1 MNKGASEQDMRQ
13 ALAQVRHP
21 EIACTL
27 VELGMLKDITVRSNK
42 VTLTLVLPFMGI
54 PIQVKDY
61 LTDSLRQAL
70 ANVDASL
77 EVEMNMAEMSE
88 KERTKFLEM
97 AREGWLG

>member
-27 VELGMLKDITVRSNK
+27 VELGMRKDITVRSNK

>member
-27 VELGMLKDITVRSNK
+27 VELGMLKDITVGSNK

-70 ANVDASL
+70 ANVETSL

>member
-1 MNKGASEQDMRQ
+1 MTKGTSEQEIRQ
-13 ALAQVRHP
+13 ALTEVRHP
-21 EIACTL
+21 EIANTL
-27 VELGMLKDITVRSNK
+27 LELGMLKDITVGSNK

-70 ANVDASL
+70 ANVDANL
-77 EVEMNMAEMSE
+77 EVEMNIAEMSE

>member
-27 VELGMLKDITVRSNK
+27 VELGMLKDITVGSNK

-88 KERTKFLEM
+88 KEHTKFLEM

>member
-1 MNKGASEQDMRQ
+1 MTKGTSEQDMRQ

-27 VELGMLKDITVRSNK
+27 VELGMLKDITVGSNK

-70 ANVDASL
+70 ANVNTSL

-88 KERTKFLEM
+88 KERTKFSEM

>member
-27 VELGMLKDITVRSNK
+27 VELGMLKDITVGSNK